1 VIASWSLKMTFGG
14 NHAVRRK
21 SNLLLVIQHLLRY
34 RQAGMQEKARL
45 NDYEEPQWVRRVRA
59 VA

>member
-1 VIASWSLKMTFGG
+1 MTFGG